1 MPESST
7 YIKALAMRSSYVE
20 NVLVHRLVADLA
32 SELWHRDPNSPLHI
46 FNSEVDDS
54 GFDLVLACGN
64 KLRYIQVKQ
73 VHLNGKA
80 TKFSV
85 RLEFTR
91 LPGSCVVVVVHS
103 ESELKSAHFL
113 FFGGSADEPMANVE
127 GEKVSVSPIKRGD
140 DKKKVRPHY
149 RDIPRKKFSGPL
161 NTGELFDALFSL
173 GANPAVNTD
182 AAR

>member
-1 MPESST
+1 MVSAQPMPESSA
-7 YIKALAMRSSYVE
+7 YIKALAERSSYVE

-32 SELWHRDPNSPLHI
+32 SELWHRDPNLPLHI

-54 GFDLVLACGN
+54 GFDLVLAYAN

-80 TKFSV
+80 KKFSV

-103 ESELKSAHFL
+103 ESELQAAHFL
-113 FFGGSADEPMANVE
+113 FFGGSASEPMANVE
-127 GEKVSVSPIKRGD
+127 GEKASVSPIKRGED
-140 DKKKVRPHY
+140 GKKKVRPNY
-149 RDIPRKKFSGPL
+149 RDIPRKKFRGPL
-161 NTGELFDALFSL
+161 NTRELLDALFS
-173 GANPAVNTD
+173 
-182 AAR
+182 